1 MIGDLV
7 IGIAATAAG
16 IGGLA
21 AVGLIAPHLPEWLE
35 WRRELA
41 AMSET
46 ALHAELTK
54 CAGAAMVCARY
65 GDRKGMRHAY
75 RAMRPVLRMLARK
88 GRAE

>member
-16 IGGLA
+16 IGGLV

-35 WRRELA
+35 RKRALN

-46 ALHAELTK
+46 ELHAELTR

-65 GDRKGMRHAY
+65 GDKKGMRHAY
-75 RAMRPVLRMLARK
+75 RAMRPVLRELAKK
-88 GRAE
+88 GR

>member
-21 AVGLIAPHLPEWLE
+21 TVGLVLPNLTEQLE
-35 WRRELA
+35 RKRELA
-41 AMSET
+41 AMSEA

-65 GDRKGMRHAY
+65 GDKKGMRHAY
-75 RAMRPVLRMLARK
+75 RAMRPVLRMLVKKR
-88 GRAE
+88 R